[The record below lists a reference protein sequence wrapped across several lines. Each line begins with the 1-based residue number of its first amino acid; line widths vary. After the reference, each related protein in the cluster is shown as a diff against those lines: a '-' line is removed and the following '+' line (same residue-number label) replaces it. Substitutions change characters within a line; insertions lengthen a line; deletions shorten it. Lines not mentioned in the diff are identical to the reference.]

1 MLSKI
6 STSSAPAAIG
16 PYSQAIIAGN
26 LVFVAGQLPFD
37 PATGELGERDI
48 SVQTRLSIENIRSIL
63 SEASLDLN
71 SVIKTTVYLK
81 DMEDFDAMNKVY
93 SEYFTDVCPARVAV
107 EVSAL
112 PKGAI
117 VEIDAIASV

>member
-26 LVFVAGQLPFD
+26 LVFVSGQLPID

-81 DMEDFDAMNKVY
+81 DMEDFDAMNKLY
-93 SEYFTDVCPARVAV
+93 SEYFTDESPARLAV

>member
-26 LVFVAGQLPFD
+26 LVFVSGQLPID

-63 SEASLDLN
+63 TQAGLDLG
-71 SVIKTTVYLK
+71 SVVKTTVYLR
-81 DMEDFDAMNKVY
+81 DMGDFAVMNEVY

>member
-26 LVFVAGQLPFD
+26 LVFVSGQLPID

-63 SEASLDLN
+63 TQAGLDLD
-71 SVIKTTVYLK
+71 SVVKTTVYLR
-81 DMEDFDAMNKVY
+81 DMGGLCRYERGLQRIFYRRM
-93 SEYFTDVCPARVAV
+93 SRPRGC
-107 EVSAL
+107 
-112 PKGAI
+112 
-117 VEIDAIASV
+117 